1 MDEPRP
7 AAPPSR
13 LDARELALLAAGAC
27 ALALAMTWPLALRL
41 GSDVGKDLGDPL
53 LQAWQVAWIG
63 HALLHAPLDLWQ
75 ANVYWPERDTLA
87 FSDALV
93 GYAPAALA
101 AQAGPVAA
109 LAVYNLLVL
118 FSYALA
124 FAGAFLLARELGAG
138 RPGAAVAGAAFAY
151 APWKL
156 TQNGHLHVLS
166 SGGIPLA
173 LFLLVRGYRRR
184 SPATVL
190 AGFAVASWQVTL
202 GFTLGLQLLYL
213 LLVLGAGLALV
224 ALARRRLPR
233 PGRRTAAATGAGL
246 ALLVLSAA
254 FMARPYLRVL
264 SEHPEARRTVEQVES
279 FSPPLRGYLAA
290 PEQSW
295 LWGDATHRARAPL
308 AAPDEMSLFPGL
320 AIGLLALAGLASGAY
335 PRRLRVGLAAGALVC
350 AVLALGLRDASGL
363 ERFLTPYRL
372 LYDLAPGWDGVRTP
386 GRLTVLT
393 SLALALLAGAGA
405 ALLARRAGRAGPAL
419 AALALF
425 AILAEGLGPLA
436 HPRVPRPPEAVRR
449 EAAPHLHL
457 PTEADLTYTYWTT
470 AGFPPTVNGAG
481 GFDPEPYI
489 RLRAQVAGF
498 PDARSV
504 AALRQLGV
512 RTVLFHPDRAAGSS
526 WPDVAAR
533 PVAGLPL
540 ERAVVDGV
548 VVFRLRPAEG
558 AG

>member
-1 MDEPRP
+1 MDDPRAIAPPARLEPR
-7 AAPPSR
+7 
-13 LDARELALLAAGAC
+13 EVVLAASAGAL
-27 ALALAMTWPLALRL
+27 LALAMTWPLALRL
-41 GSDVGKDLGDPL
+41 GSDIGKDLGDPL

-63 HALLHAPLDLWQ
+63 HALLHSPLELWQ

-93 GYAPAALA
+93 GYAPAGLA

-109 LAVYNLLVL
+109 LAVYNLLVV

-124 FAGAFLLARELGAG
+124 FAGSYLLARELGAG
-138 RPGAAVAGAAFAY
+138 RAGAAVAGAAYAY

-166 SGGIPLA
+166 SGGVALA

-190 AGFAVASWQVTL
+190 SGFAVASWQVTL
-202 GFTLGLQLLYL
+202 GFTVGLQLLYL
-213 LLVLGAGLALV
+213 LLVLGAAVVVV
-224 ALARRRLPR
+224 ALARGR
-233 PGRRTAAATGAGL
+233 PPQLGRRTAAATGAGL
-246 ALLVLSAA
+246 ALLVLTAA

-264 SEHPEARRTVEQVES
+264 ADHPEARRTLEQVES

-295 LWGDATHRARAPL
+295 LWGGATHRARAPL

-320 AIGLLALAGLASGAY
+320 AISLLALAGLVAPVY

-350 AVLALGLRDASGL
+350 GVLALGLRDTGGL
-363 ERFLTPYRL
+363 ERYLTPYRL
-372 LYDLAPGWDGVRTP
+372 LYDFAPGWDGIRTP

-393 SLALALLAGAGA
+393 SLSLALLAGAGA
-405 ALLARRAGRAGPAL
+405 ALLVRRAGRAGPAL
-419 AALALF
+419 VPLALV

-436 HPRVPRPPEAVRR
+436 HPTVPRPPEAIRR

-457 PTEADLTYTYWTT
+457 PTEHDLTYTYWTT
-470 AGFPPTVNGAG
+470 AGFPPTANGAG
-481 GFDPEPYI
+481 GFDPQPYI
-489 RLRAQVAGF
+489 RLRAQLTGF

-504 AALRQLGV
+504 AALRRLGI

-540 ERAVVDGV
+540 ERAVVEGV
-548 VVFRLRPAEG
+548 VVFRLRPDS